1 MNKYAVCYTWR
12 SLFIKVKIPDSNSG
26 DKYWPKKNYWGVKPA
41 ASHVSQFT
49 GNDKLPGS
57 VVKSFPLCH
66 LVSVFRVVSLH
77 WKPKPNTVAR
87 FSCECLSGTFQHWS
101 WKQDRSI
108 SAKLRG
114 RKEQR
119 HPNLTRLPQL
129 LPSFFQSWTTSGS
142 VPPLREIVSH
152 YITVSKGSGWACRKP
167 LLLPLWVV

>member
-49 GNDKLPGS
+49 GNDKLRGS

-101 WKQDRSI
+101 WTQDRSI
-108 SAKLRG
+108 SAEGQERAKTFKSNSASSTAAIFFSELDHLRFCASVKG
-114 RKEQR
+114 
-119 HPNLTRLPQL
+119 N
-129 LPSFFQSWTTSGS
+129 SFTLYHSF
-142 VPPLREIVSH
+142 
-152 YITVSKGSGWACRKP
+152 
-167 LLLPLWVV
+167 